1 LVEAYVLLKIARKR
15 EMCGFA
21 RSVVEKI
28 RNMKEVREADLL
40 FGEYDAIVHLSVN
53 KIGKKKPLFSR
64 LKKVKGVTGVRLVI
78 GTFDIV
84 VKIEGETVAE
94 LEKTYFNTIDKI
106 PGVAYSRLYLVA
118 CPRTRK

>member
-1 LVEAYVLLKIARKR
+1 METGYVLLVATP
-15 EMCGFA
+15 
-21 RSVVEKI
+21 
-28 RNMKEVREADLL
+28 
-40 FGEYDAIVHLSVN
+40 
-53 KIGKKKPLFSR
+53 GKKKPLFSR

-106 PGVAYSRLYLVA
+106 PGVAHSRLCLVA